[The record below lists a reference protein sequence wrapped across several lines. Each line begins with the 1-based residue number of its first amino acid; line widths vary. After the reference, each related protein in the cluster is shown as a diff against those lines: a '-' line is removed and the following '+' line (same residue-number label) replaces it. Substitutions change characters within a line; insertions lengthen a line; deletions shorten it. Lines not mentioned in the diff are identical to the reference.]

1 MGRGSGRVGF
11 WRALGLAGLSLS
23 QCHPQQ
29 AIKLPCPC
37 PSLSP
42 PQARHPP
49 RLLRIFLY
57 LHCSHWERLGTVGVI
72 TCGNTWEHL
81 GTPGNTWERLGT
93 VGVITSGNTQPGCE
107 RCSHKRSRLPF
118 PSVPRCSQVFPGVPR
133 CSQVFPQVITPT
145 VPNRSQVFPGVPR
158 CSRGRG
164 KGRDRGNSR
173 TLSVHGCSLS
183 VRIPKGVFP

>member
-1 MGRGSGRVGF
+1 MTSCNAFV
-11 WRALGLAGLSLS
+11 LAEYHNCDTKDTQVQPHQCRKCYIPLSTLF
-23 QCHPQQ
+23 P
-29 AIKLPCPC
+29 
-37 PSLSP
+37 
-42 PQARHPP
+42 
-49 RLLRIFLY
+49 
-57 LHCSHWERLGTVGVI
+57 LGTA
-72 TCGNTWEHL
+72 GNGRRDHLWEHL

-173 TLSVHGCSLS
+173 SLSVHGCSLS